1 MPRSGWR
8 NADAKRSG
16 TKSLRRAISHEPAP
30 PPQGGRGEGGVR
42 IDRVVAA
49 PSSRSASSCLFGQTT
64 LASTSYTQP
73 APGDEPGSRE
83 ATRAERTLQ
92 LLNGQAD
99 AVRADLAKL
108 RRELARAREELSG
121 LRAAHLQQADEQLV
135 LAAVHAD
142 TAAQTAV
149 SSLDEL
155 ARYSQYDELT
165 GAPNRALMFDRLQGA
180 TALAQRRSTRLA
192 VLFVDLDGFKGI
204 NDTLGHA
211 VGDEVLQL
219 ATHRLQASVR
229 ESDMVS
235 RHSGDEFLVLLTEIS
250 QGSDAAQ
257 VAAKMLSALATPARV
272 GPHPVRLSASVGIAV
287 YPEDGT
293 DPVTLIG
300 RADAAMYRA
309 KRRGPGGFE
318 FHDVAFGEDAG
329 EALAASVVAPPQKRP
344 DSALAQHEARLREL
358 LDANHELLGAAQ
370 IAHKLQSHA
379 EEAHR
384 RQINFVAMAAHA
396 MRTPLS
402 SIQMAAAVLART
414 TAGNSASRDILKR
427 QSTHLA
433 RLIDDLLDGSMVGA
447 GEFKLALEVLD
458 IDATIGAAVDT
469 CRHWLD
475 AKRQTLTLQADAGK
489 AMLRGDS
496 MRLAQVFSNLLN
508 NASRRAP
515 EGGSI
520 LLATMVFGTQ
530 LQVMVAD
537 DGPAI
542 PPAALPLVFDLFAVD
557 ANIPADESGLG
568 IGLAV
573 VKELVRAH
581 GGTAFAKNKAFGAGS
596 EFVVRLPLVV
606 EQGGSGRPG
615 A

>member
-1 MPRSGWR
+1 M
-8 NADAKRSG
+8 
-16 TKSLRRAISHEPAP
+16 
-30 PPQGGRGEGGVR
+30 
-42 IDRVVAA
+42 
-49 PSSRSASSCLFGQTT
+49 
-64 LASTSYTQP
+64 
-73 APGDEPGSRE
+73 
-83 ATRAERTLQ
+83 Q
-92 LLNGQAD
+92 LLDAQAD
-99 AVRADLAKL
+99 AVRADLANL
-108 RRELARAREELSG
+108 RRELARTREELSG
-121 LRAAHLQQADEQLV
+121 LRVADLRQADEQLV

-142 TAAQTAV
+142 SVAQTVV

-180 TALAQRRSTRLA
+180 ITLAQRRATRLA
-192 VLFVDLDGFKGI
+192 VLFVDLDGFKRI

-219 ATHRLQASVR
+219 ATQRFQAVVR
-229 ESDMVS
+229 ESDTVS
-235 RHSGDEFLVLLTEIS
+235 RHSGDEFLVLLAEIS

-257 VAAKMLSALATPARV
+257 VAAKMLSSLAEPAGV
-272 GPHPVRLSASVGIAV
+272 GPHSVLLSASVGIAI

-293 DPVTLIG
+293 DPATLIG

-318 FHDVAFGEDAG
+318 FHDVAFCEETGQTPP
-329 EALAASVVAPPQKRP
+329 AAAPPQKRP

-358 LDANHELLGAAQ
+358 LSANHELLGAAQ
-370 IAHKLQSHA
+370 IAQTLQTHA

-402 SIQMAAAVLART
+402 AIQLTAFALARAS
-414 TAGNSASRDILKR
+414 AGNSASCDILKR
-427 QSTHLA
+427 QSANLA
-433 RLIDDLLDGSMVGA
+433 RLIDDMLDGSMVGG
-447 GEFKLALEVLD
+447 GEFKLALAVLD
-458 IDATIGAAVDT
+458 IDAIIGAAVET
-469 CRHWLD
+469 SRHWLH
-475 AKRQTLTLQADAGK
+475 AKKQTLALQADAGK
-489 AMLRGDS
+489 AVLRGDS

-520 LLATMVFGTQ
+520 RVATIIFGEQ
-530 LQVMVAD
+530 LQVTVAD

-542 PPAALPLVFDLFAVD
+542 PAAALPRVFDLFAVD
-557 ANIPADESGLG
+557 TNIPVDESGLG

-573 VKELVRAH
+573 VKELVKAH
-581 GGTAFAKNKAFGAGS
+581 GGSAFARSAAVGAGS
-596 EFVVRLPLVV
+596 EFVVRLPLL
-606 EQGGSGRPG
+606 